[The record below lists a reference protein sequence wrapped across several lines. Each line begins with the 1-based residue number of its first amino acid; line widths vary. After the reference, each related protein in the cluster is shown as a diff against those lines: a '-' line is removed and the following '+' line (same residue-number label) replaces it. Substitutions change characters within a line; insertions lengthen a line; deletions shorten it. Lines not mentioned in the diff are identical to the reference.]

1 MHSSSP
7 SGSTSQY
14 GEAVHVPLIKS
25 PSLRVPK
32 LVQVP
37 PDIHPLPDSVTA
49 YFVYP
54 YTLEEH
60 IITLENKRRSTL
72 ATNDAQR
79 LAVLQRHEHKKE
91 QQRLELERIKRLQQ
105 EEQERIRKE
114 QLRKVAPGFD
124 PSVGALVP
132 KKVGAAASTDAST
145 SSLML
150 PPPPP
155 PAAPQRDVMAD
166 LVDQLAALDAAH
178 S

>member
-14 GEAVHVPLIKS
+14 GEAVHVPLVKS

-37 PDIHPLPDSVTA
+37 PDIHPFQTRSRHTCA
-49 YFVYP
+49 YSYFKQ
-54 YTLEEH
+54 ER
-60 IITLENKRRSTL
+60 IIGLENKRRSTL
-72 ATNDAQR
+72 ATNDARR
-79 LAVLQRHEHKKE
+79 LAVLQRHEHKRE
-91 QQRLELERIKRLQQ
+91 EQRLELERLKRLQQ
-105 EEQERIRKE
+105 EEQERMRKE

-124 PSVGALVP
+124 PSVGALLP
-132 KKVGAAASTDAST
+132 KKFGATASAGAST

-155 PAAPQRDVMAD
+155 AAAPQRDVVAD
-166 LVDQLAALDAAH
+166 LVDQLAALDVAH
-178 S
+178 